1 MATNPYTQADIN
13 KQYNDWRAGN
23 PTKTAEDAYNYGT
36 SLGLTGSQVNQASVA
51 YKPPVDP
58 NRQTAVNK
66 AFADSMAQMGIT
78 SASDPRWTDA
88 SAALTKQANEL
99 GVDNTEYSTAMGAW
113 NDGQIAKSQ
122 QWNGGAAANS
132 DQLKV
137 AQDWAKGKTSDELA
151 AKGKEMNLTPE
162 QFASVF
168 GRTGEEATGVGYG
181 TSGGLI
187 ASAKGLTWNGSEWV
201 RPAATTGGT
210 TTGAGG
216 STTTTTTTGGTQTNT
231 GGGAV
236 ASGGG
241 GGGGGAAPAVERY
254 QAERVAT
261 TPDMTIEGRM
271 GRLMDPNDPR
281 NQQLATQAKQIAN
294 GRGVM
299 NSSMGD
305 TMIQDSI
312 IRNAIAIAQPD
323 AAMTA
328 DNAKFSAAAGNMAS
342 QFNAGAQ
349 NTMGLQVQGQGYDAT
364 KTDKLVAADVEKAK
378 TQQAYTQ
385 ANMAQSQL
393 YTQANMATQNGFD
406 LTKMTAQE
414 QTDLKKM
421 GAAFGYNLQLADAG
435 QKAEIAKMAVAQ
447 DYLRNNMGLANSFD
461 ISKMEKGAALTL
473 AQMDAQQLNTVA
485 TLAIKQGYDVANLT
499 SAQATQLAAAG
510 ISASAATTAAAMA
523 ADARRELQMDQNAF
537 TTLTNGSQNALS
549 IVSGLQNKFQQIQM
563 DTNITDPAAKKA
575 ALTDATNIARAAM
588 GVIAHSTN
596 DASFNAVLDMIDL

>member
-13 KQYNDWRAGN
+13 TLWSQNYG
-23 PTKTAEDAYNYGT
+23 KTAKTRQDAQTIRDQATEIARTKGIGADEIGGMLNTAEGLYFDQNNGRNNWEPKATTTPAPVSGT
-36 SLGLTGSQVNQASVA
+36 
-51 YKPPVDP
+51 P
-58 NRQTAVNK
+58 
-66 AFADSMAQMGIT
+66 
-78 SASDPRWTDA
+78 
-88 SAALTKQANEL
+88 
-99 GVDNTEYSTAMGAW
+99 GAW
-113 NDGQIAKSQ
+113 N
-122 QWNGGAAANS
+122 NGNAANA
-132 DQLKV
+132 DQLKT

-151 AKGKEMNLTPE
+151 AKGKEMGLTPD

-168 GRTGEEATGVGYG
+168 GNTGQEATNVGYG

-187 ASAKGLTWNGSEWV
+187 AGAKGLTWNGSEWV
-201 RPAATTGGT
+201 RPAAGGT

-216 STTTTTTTGGTQTNT
+216 STTTTTTSNTETAT
-231 GGGAV
+231 GGGV
-236 ASGGG
+236 VSGG
-241 GGGGGAAPAVERY
+241 GGGGGAAPAAQPVERY
-254 QAERVAT
+254 QAQGVAT
-261 TPDMTIEGRM
+261 TPEMTIEGRM
-271 GRLMDPNDPR
+271 ARLMDPNDPR
-281 NQQLATQAKQIAN
+281 NQQIATQAKQQAN
-294 GRGVM
+294 ARGVM

-406 LTKMTAQE
+406 LTKMTTQE

-421 GAAFGYNLQLADAG
+421 GAAFGYNLQLADQG

>member
-1 MATNPYTQADIN
+1 
-13 KQYNDWRAGN
+13 
-23 PTKTAEDAYNYGT
+23 
-36 SLGLTGSQVNQASVA
+36 
-51 YKPPVDP
+51 
-58 NRQTAVNK
+58 
-66 AFADSMAQMGIT
+66 
-78 SASDPRWTDA
+78 
-88 SAALTKQANEL
+88 
-99 GVDNTEYSTAMGAW
+99 
-113 NDGQIAKSQ
+113 
-122 QWNGGAAANS
+122 
-132 DQLKV
+132 
-137 AQDWAKGKTSDELA
+137 
-151 AKGKEMNLTPE
+151 
-162 QFASVF
+162 
-168 GRTGEEATGVGYG
+168 
-181 TSGGLI
+181 
-187 ASAKGLTWNGSEWV
+187 
-201 RPAATTGGT
+201 
-210 TTGAGG
+210 
-216 STTTTTTTGGTQTNT
+216 
-231 GGGAV
+231 
-236 ASGGG
+236 
-241 GGGGGAAPAVERY
+241 
-254 QAERVAT
+254 
-261 TPDMTIEGRM
+261 M

-281 NQQLATQAKQIAN
+281 NQQIATQAKQIAN

-305 TMIQDSI
+305 TMIQDGI
-312 IRNAIAIAQPD
+312 IKNAIAIAQPD

-328 DNAKFSAAAGNMAS
+328 DNAKFSAAANNTAS

-364 KTDKLVAADVEKAK
+364 KTDKLVAADVAKAA
-378 TQQAYTQ
+378 TAQGYTKE
-385 ANMAQSQL
+385 NMATSQL

>member
-122 QWNGGAAANS
+122 QWNGGQAANEQ
-132 DQLKV
+132 QLGV
-137 AQDWAKGKTSDELA
+137 ARDWAKGKTSDELA

-201 RPAATTGGT
+201 APTPTPTPTPTPGPTPTPTPTPTPAPAPSPTPGP
-210 TTGAGG
+210 
-216 STTTTTTTGGTQTNT
+216 
-231 GGGAV
+231 
-236 ASGGG
+236 GG

-254 QAERVAT
+254 QAQGVAT
-261 TPDMTIEGRM
+261 TPEMTIEGRM
-271 GRLMDPNDPR
+271 ARLMDPNDPR
-281 NQQLATQAKQIAN
+281 NQQIATQAKQQAN
-294 GRGVM
+294 ARGVM

-305 TMIQDSI
+305 TMIQDGI
-312 IRNAIAIAQPD
+312 IRNAINIAQPD

-328 DNAKFSAAAGNMAS
+328 ENARFTASAGNTAS
-342 QFNAGAQ
+342 QFNAGAANQ
-349 NTMGLQVQGQGYDAT
+349 MGLQTQGQAYDAT
-364 KTDKLVAADVEKAK
+364 KTDKLVAADVAKAA
-378 TQQAYTQ
+378 TAQGYTKE
-385 ANMAQSQL
+385 NMATSQL

-473 AQMDAQQLNTVA
+473 AQMDAQQRNTVA

>member
-13 KQYNDWRAGN
+13 TLWSQNYGKTGRTQQDAQTIRDQATEIARTRGIGADEIGGMLN
-23 PTKTAEDAYNYGT
+23 TAERLYFAQNNGRNNWEPKATTATAPVSGT
-36 SLGLTGSQVNQASVA
+36 
-51 YKPPVDP
+51 P
-58 NRQTAVNK
+58 
-66 AFADSMAQMGIT
+66 
-78 SASDPRWTDA
+78 
-88 SAALTKQANEL
+88 
-99 GVDNTEYSTAMGAW
+99 GAW
-113 NDGQIAKSQ
+113 N
-122 QWNGGAAANS
+122 NGNAANA
-132 DQLKV
+132 DQLKT
-137 AQDWAKGKTSDELA
+137 AQDWAKGKTSDELT

-201 RPAATTGGT
+201 RPAAGGT
-210 TTGAGG
+210 TTGAGE
-216 STTTTTTTGGTQTNT
+216 STTTTTTSNTETAT
-231 GGGAV
+231 GGGGAI
-236 ASGGG
+236 SGG
-241 GGGGGAAPAVERY
+241 GGGGGAAPAAQPVERY
-254 QAERVAT
+254 QAQGVAT
-261 TPDMTIEGRM
+261 TPEMTIEGRM
-271 GRLMDPNDPR
+271 ARLMDPNDPR
-281 NQQLATQAKQIAN
+281 NQQIATQAKQQAN
-294 GRGVM
+294 ARGVM
-299 NSSMGD
+299 NTSMGD
-305 TMIQDSI
+305 TMIQDGI
-312 IRNAIAIAQPD
+312 IRNAINIAQPD

-421 GAAFGYNLQLADAG
+421 GAAFGYNLQLADQG

>member
-13 KQYNDWRAGN
+13 TLWSQNYG
-23 PTKTAEDAYNYGT
+23 KTAKTRQDAQTIRDQATEIARTKGIGADEIGGMLNTAEGLYFDQNNGRNNWEPKATTTPAPVSGT
-36 SLGLTGSQVNQASVA
+36 
-51 YKPPVDP
+51 P
-58 NRQTAVNK
+58 
-66 AFADSMAQMGIT
+66 
-78 SASDPRWTDA
+78 
-88 SAALTKQANEL
+88 
-99 GVDNTEYSTAMGAW
+99 GAW
-113 NDGQIAKSQ
+113 N
-122 QWNGGAAANS
+122 NGNAANA
-132 DQLKV
+132 DQLKT

-151 AKGKEMNLTPE
+151 AKGKEMGLTPD

-168 GRTGEEATGVGYG
+168 GNTGQEATNVGYG

-187 ASAKGLTWNGSEWV
+187 AGAKGLTWNGSEWV
-201 RPAATTGGT
+201 RPAAGGT

-216 STTTTTTTGGTQTNT
+216 STTTTTTSNTETAT
-231 GGGAV
+231 GGGV
-236 ASGGG
+236 VSGG
-241 GGGGGAAPAVERY
+241 GGGGGAAPAAQPVERY
-254 QAERVAT
+254 QAQGVAT
-261 TPDMTIEGRM
+261 TPEMTIEGRM
-271 GRLMDPNDPR
+271 ARLMDPNDPR
-281 NQQLATQAKQIAN
+281 NQQIATQAKQQAN
-294 GRGVM
+294 ARGVM

-305 TMIQDSI
+305 TMIQDGI
-312 IRNAIAIAQPD
+312 IRNAINIAQPD

-328 DNAKFSAAAGNMAS
+328 ENARFTAGAGNTAS

-349 NTMGLQVQGQGYDAT
+349 NQMGLQTQGQVYDAT
-364 KTDKLVAADVEKAK
+364 KTDKLVAADVAKAA
-378 TQQAYTQ
+378 TAQGYTKE
-385 ANMAQSQL
+385 NMATSQL
-393 YTQANMATQNGFD
+393 YTQANMATANGFD